1 MFSLSLIHFLF
12 FLSSVSDQPSSA
24 RLNWLDCP
32 SARFPGSS
40 DLAPN
45 FGKGAILSIESRH
58 TPHLPHSVY
67 QSMFRLNPIHISLPI
82 DSNIYSHRLAYFS
95 PSTLI
100 STPPATFQISTSP
113 PPSSLFAMNV
123 DRYSSFSPPLIV
135 DPCQPGLQ
143 SQLASSPTIPLSGN
157 RP

>member
-12 FLSSVSDQPSSA
+12 FLSSVSDQPSSG

-32 SARFPGSS
+32 SARFP
-40 DLAPN
+40 
-45 FGKGAILSIESRH
+45 AILSIESRH

-67 QSMFRLNPIHISLPI
+67 QSMLRLNPIHISLPI

-100 STPPATFQISTSP
+100 STPPAAFQISTSP
-113 PPSSLFAMNV
+113 PPSFLSAMHV
-123 DRYSSFSPPLIV
+123 DRYTSLSLPLIV
-135 DPCQPGLQ
+135 DPCRPGHFQLLQ
-143 SQLASSPTIPLSGN
+143 SQLASSPTILLSGN